1 MKIGVVG
8 ATGEVGRT
16 MVKVLEEQNVE
27 VTELRLF
34 ASKKSEGK
42 EIKFKDKSFFVEEL
56 TEEKMK
62 EKFDYLLF
70 SAGGSVSKKY
80 APIASEHGNTVIDNS
95 SAFRMDNNIP
105 LVVPEI
111 NGEILKGYTGIIAN
125 PNCSTIQMVL
135 ALRDVEKK
143 LGISEIFVSTYQAV
157 SGAGNKGI
165 TELLEQQNGKNNI
178 NHFPEIIN
186 NNVIPVIGPILEN
199 GFTEEEMKMVNET
212 RKIYDDYSIRVYPTA
227 VRVPVLYGHS
237 ESVVF
242 RVKKETTLEEIRELL
257 SSVDNVLYT
266 DGLVT
271 PINVAGTD
279 ITYVSRLRQMDE
291 MTFLVWIVADN
302 VRVGAATNAVRIL
315 LKHHE
320 LNNNKRDE

>member
-1 MKIGVVG
+1 MKVGVVG

-16 MVKVLEEQNVE
+16 MVKVLEERNVDIS
-27 VTELRLF
+27 ELRLF

-42 EIKFKDKSFFVEEL
+42 EIKFKDRIYYVEEL

-62 EKFDYLLF
+62 EKYDYLLF
-70 SAGGSVSKKY
+70 SAGGSISKKY
-80 APIASEHGNTVIDNS
+80 APIASEYGNTVIDNS
-95 SAFRMDNNIP
+95 SAFRMVRDIP
-105 LVVPEI
+105 LIVPEI
-111 NGEILKGYTGIIAN
+111 NGDIIKGYKGIIAN

-135 ALRDVEKK
+135 ALRNVEKE

-165 TELLEQQNGKNNI
+165 KELLDQQNSINNI
-178 NHFPEIIN
+178 NHFPEMIN
-186 NNVIPVIGPILEN
+186 NNVIPIIGPVLEN

-212 RKIYDDYSIRVYPTA
+212 RKIYDNYSIKVYPTA

-237 ESVVF
+237 ESITF
-242 RVKKETTLEEIRELL
+242 RVKEKANIEKIRELL
-257 SSVDNVLYT
+257 STVGNVVYT
-266 DGLVT
+266 ENLIT
-271 PINVAGTD
+271 PINVAGSD

-291 MTFLVWIVADN
+291 TTFLIWVVADN

-315 LKHHE
+315 LKHYE
-320 LNNNKRDE
+320 LNNNRDE

>member
-1 MKIGVVG
+1 MKIGIVG

-16 MVKVLEEQNVE
+16 MIRVLEEKNLE
-27 VTELRLF
+27 INELKLF

-42 EIKFKDKSFFVEEL
+42 KMKFKDKYYFVEEL
-56 TEEKMK
+56 TEEKME
-62 EKFDYLLF
+62 EKYDYILF
-70 SAGGSVSKKY
+70 SAGSEISKKY
-80 APIASEHGNTVIDNS
+80 AQIANESGNVVIDNS
-95 SAFRMDNNIP
+95 SAFRMEKNIP

-111 NGEILKGYTGIIAN
+111 NGKILKGYKGIIAN

-135 ALRDVEKK
+135 ALRDIEKK

-165 TELLEQQNGKNNI
+165 KELLDQQNGINNI
-178 NHFPEIIN
+178 YHFPEIIN
-186 NNVIPVIGPILEN
+186 NNVIPVIGQVLKN

-212 RKIYDDYSIRVYPTA
+212 RKIFNDYKIKVYPTA

-237 ESVVF
+237 ESIIF
-242 RVKKETTLEEIRELL
+242 RTKKEADIKKIRELL
-257 SSVDNVLYT
+257 SSVENVVYT
-266 DGLVT
+266 DNLIT
-271 PINVAGTD
+271 PLNVADTD

-291 MTFLVWIVADN
+291 KTFLIWVVADN

-315 LKHHE
+315 LKHYE
-320 LNNNKRDE
+320 LR